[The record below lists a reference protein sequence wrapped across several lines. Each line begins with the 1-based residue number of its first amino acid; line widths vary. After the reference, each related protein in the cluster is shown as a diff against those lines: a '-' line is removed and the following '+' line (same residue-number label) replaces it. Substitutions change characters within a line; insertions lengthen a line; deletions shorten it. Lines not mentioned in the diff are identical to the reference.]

1 VQVAEFFEALGG
13 GKDVE
18 VVITRK
24 PEGGFRELFGYGAF
38 DGAKNGGERMGW
50 RLGQKEVDVFGHDYV
65 AEEVELVFFA
75 HGLEG
80 VLEDGGGAG
89 GS

>member
-1 VQVAEFFEALGG
+1 
-13 GKDVE
+13 
-18 VVITRK
+18 
-24 PEGGFRELFGYGAF
+24 
-38 DGAKNGGERMGW
+38 MGW
-50 RLGQKEVDVFGHDYV
+50 RLGQKEVDVFGHDDV
-65 AEEVELVFFA
+65 SEKVELVFFA